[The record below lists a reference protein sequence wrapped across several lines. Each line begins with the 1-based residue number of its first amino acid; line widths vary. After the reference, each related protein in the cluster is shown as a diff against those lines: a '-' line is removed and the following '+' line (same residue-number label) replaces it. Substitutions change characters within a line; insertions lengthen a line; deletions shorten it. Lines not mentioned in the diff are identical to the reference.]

1 MAQFTITAD
10 EGKMARWPH
19 EIFLINLIF
28 NHVFIFCISILLS
41 KSYPYAIAIVPIASF
56 AIIGYIEF
64 KSRAIAAS
72 NAMWFVKAHWQI
84 GARRNRIFM
93 ALLSVTCI
101 ISGGGI
107 YLSAAQ
113 HWNAIAT
120 KALIGGFGLLP
131 FMISL
136 LVLVVLG
143 NDSVY
148 QARDGKLPDNYLAKN
163 PHLQPAQ

>member
-1 MAQFTITAD
+1 MEQFTITAD

-28 NHVFIFCISILLS
+28 NHVLIFCISILLS
-41 KSYPYAIAIVPIASF
+41 KSYPLAIAIVPISSF
-56 AIIGYIEF
+56 IIIGYIEL

-131 FMISL
+131 FMVAL
-136 LVLVVLG
+136 LILVVLG

-148 QARDGKLPDNYLAKN
+148 QARDGKLPDNYLTKN
-163 PHLQPAQ
+163 PHLKST

>member
-1 MAQFTITAD
+1 MEQFTITAD

-28 NHVFIFCISILLS
+28 NHVFVFCISILLYS
-41 KSYPYAIAIVPIASF
+41 SYPYSIAIVPIASF
-56 AIIGYIEF
+56 VMIGYIEF
-64 KSRAIAAS
+64 KSRAVAAS
-72 NAMWFVKAHWQI
+72 KAMWFVKAHWQI

-93 ALLSVTCI
+93 ILLSVTCI
-101 ISGGGI
+101 ISFGGI
-107 YLSAAQ
+107 YLSALQ
-113 HWNAIAT
+113 HWNPIAT

-136 LVLVVLG
+136 LILVVLG

-148 QARDGKLPDNYLAKN
+148 QARDGRLPDNYLTKN